1 LHWLAILARASAVL
15 GGVLLALI
23 TLLTCA
29 SVVGRNWLG
38 ASLIGD
44 FELTGVLCAVAVA
57 HFLPWCQLSR
67 GNIIVD
73 FFTARSP
80 LRTNLALDRFGA
92 LLMALVMA
100 LLTWRTG
107 VGGVEAWSN
116 HSSSMLLGF
125 PDWLVALGMVPAL
138 LLTSLVALG
147 QAIGV
152 KASNIQDAPHA
163 TAGEGYTP

>member
-1 LHWLAILARASAVL
+1 MAILARASAVL

-23 TLLTCA
+23 ALLTCA

-38 ASLIGD
+38 ASLMGD

-73 FFTARSP
+73 FFTAHAP
-80 LRTNLALDRFGA
+80 ERTNLALDRLGA
-92 LLMALVMA
+92 LLLALVMG

-107 VGGVEAWSN
+107 VGGLQAWNN
-116 HSSSMLLGF
+116 HASSMLLGF
-125 PDWLVALGMVPAL
+125 PDWLVAFGMLPAL

-147 QAIGV
+147 QALGL
-152 KASNIQDAPHA
+152 KASNVQDAPHA
-163 TAGEGYTP
+163 NAGEGYTP